1 MDLRFKDHY
10 LQDKEGTLLSV
21 KGECLEV
28 TPDVNSTQSDGSQS
42 TTASPSANEDTSSR
56 AEAPP
61 AKRLKGLAAV
71 LQCISNEEGAA
82 STQPTLTPA
91 EKINKEI
98 QAYLDLP
105 VASSDTDPL
114 VCCGEWSMTVFL
126 ILLKSQESMCAIR
139 ECLAC
144 LAQLGT
150 FVMTADADCYPRM

>member
-1 MDLRFKDHY
+1 MDPRFKDHY

-21 KGECLEV
+21 KGECLKV
-28 TPDVNSTQSDGSQS
+28 TPDVNSTQSDSSQS

-114 VCCGEWSMTVFL
+114 AWWRMEHDSFPHLAKVIRSMR
-126 ILLKSQESMCAIR
+126 AR
-139 ECLAC
+139 EC